1 MFTNITQKF
10 DLLKAVLGG
19 SHPQVPL
26 LVIIFNNVVVF
37 YNDYLVHSNVTDAT
51 NLAEI
56 FFIHSNVSPLHIKPI
71 LIVYKLRVA
80 S

>member
-37 YNDYLVHSNVTDAT
+37 FNDYLVHSNVPDTT
-51 NLAEI
+51 NRI
-56 FFIHSNVSPLHIKPI
+56 DCTVIHSNVSALYTKTI
-71 LIVYKLRVA
+71 LG
-80 S
+80 

>member
-10 DLLKAVLGG
+10 DLLKTVLGG

-37 YNDYLVHSNVTDAT
+37 NSL
-51 NLAEI
+51 
-56 FFIHSNVSPLHIKPI
+56 
-71 LIVYKLRVA
+71 
-80 S
+80 

>member
-10 DLLKAVLGG
+10 DLLKTVLGG

-26 LVIIFNNVVVF
+26 LVILFIMLW
-37 YNDYLVHSNVTDAT
+37 YLVHSNVPDTT